1 MKGSGMMRDGEQ
13 VALGHDTAGHDATAH
28 DSADRI
34 GLVLEGGA
42 MRGMFT
48 AGVMDVLMRAH
59 VEFDSMIGVSAGAA
73 LGCNYKSR
81 QIGRALRYNKQFCGD
96 PRYVGVRSWLRT
108 GDLYNE
114 RFAYGVVPFLIDPF
128 DEKAFAANPMGFWCV
143 ATDADTGKP
152 AYHSMP
158 VHMDMPFLRASAS
171 IPVASKPVQID
182 GRRYVDG
189 GVSDA
194 VPLGFFES
202 QGFGR
207 NVVVLTQPDSYRK
220 TALSHM
226 HAIRFAMRR
235 MPRLLEAVE
244 RRPEVYNAEIDYA
257 RSREKAGAALVIRP
271 DESLNIGAM
280 CRDPRELQRVYD
292 EGVKAAERALPRVM
306 EFVGE
311 RHVGQCPVPY
321 TTEVIAPQRATI

>member
-1 MKGSGMMRDGEQ
+1 M
-13 VALGHDTAGHDATAH
+13 
-28 DSADRI
+28 ADEPL

-81 QIGRALRYNKQFCGD
+81 QIGRALRYNKRFCAD
-96 PRYVGVRSWLRT
+96 PRYVGVRSWIT
-108 GDLYNE
+108 SGDLYNE
-114 RFAYGVVPFLIDPF
+114 RFAYNVVPFQLDPF
-128 DEKAFAANPMGFWCV
+128 DERAFAANPMGFWCV
-143 ATDADTGKP
+143 ATDVETGKP
-152 AYHSMP
+152 AYRSMP
-158 VHMDMPFLRASAS
+158 QRMDMPFLRASAS
-171 IPVASKPVQID
+171 IPVASKPVPID

-194 VPLGFFES
+194 VPLGFFET
-202 QGFGR
+202 QGFTR

-220 TALSHM
+220 TPLGHM
-226 HAIRFAMRR
+226 RAIRFAMRR
-235 MPRLLEAVE
+235 TPRLLEAVE
-244 RRPEVYNAEIDYA
+244 RRPEVYNAEIDYV

-271 DESLNIGAM
+271 DASLNIGAM

-292 EGVKAAERALPRVM
+292 EGVRVATRDLPRVLD
-306 EFVGE
+306 FVGQ
-311 RHVGQCPVPY
+311 RHIGQCPVPY
-321 TTEVIAPQRATI
+321 TTAIIPPQRSTQH